1 MDPVTIALALAS
13 QYAPSI
19 IKYMSNSNTAASV
32 ANQVLDIA
40 KTVTGKATVGE
51 ARAVLELDP
60 MKQMEFE
67 RAIMDNDAQLQQ
79 AYLADVQNARARDV
93 EMAKVGMKNT
103 RANALAAAAILLVM
117 VCLFIVVWNSTA
129 DDWVKGTITLILGR
143 ALGWVE
149 QIFSFEFGTTRTSR
163 TKDDTINNLTR
174 S

>member
-1 MDPVTIALALAS
+1 MDPLSIGLALAA

-19 IKYMSNSNTAASV
+19 IRYMSNSNTAADV
-32 ANQVLDIA
+32 AGQVIDIA

-60 MKQMEFE
+60 VKRIEFQQ
-67 RAIMDNDAQLQQ
+67 AVMANDAQLQQ

-93 EMAKVGMKNT
+93 ELAKVGMKNT
-103 RANALAAAAILLVM
+103 RANALAAAAILLVV
-117 VCLFIVVWNSTA
+117 VCLAIVVWNSAA

-163 TKDDTINNLTR
+163 TKDDTINNLTK

>member
-1 MDPVTIALALAS
+1 MDPLSIGLALAA

-19 IKYMSNSNTAASV
+19 IKYMSNSNTAADV
-32 ANQVLDIA
+32 AGQVIDIA

-60 MKQMEFE
+60 VKRIEFQQ
-67 RAIMDNDAQLQQ
+67 AIVANDAQLQQ

-93 EMAKVGMKNT
+93 ELAKVGMKNT

-129 DDWVKGTITLILGR
+129 DEWVKATITLILGR

-163 TKDDTINNLTR
+163 TKDDTINNLTK